1 VDDVSTYLKGK
12 QIVAIQEGVKN
23 CPQQS
28 ANRFQRNLA
37 LAAMTSLENLID
49 PKLLYSVQHCVE
61 VVREQLTLQ
70 KFAGFA
76 INQQLRW

>member
-1 VDDVSTYLKGK
+1 MSTYLKGK

-28 ANRFQRNLA
+28 ANRLQRNLA

-49 PKLLYSVQHCVE
+49 PKLLYSVQHCVK

-76 INQQLRW
+76 INQRLRW